1 MCIAGDNIDFDA
13 TNAMNSMDEAFA
25 PVIAAKIPW
34 AAILGNH
41 DQESSLPRAEV
52 MAYLTQM
59 DYSLS
64 QILNPTMESLL
75 GKSVDPKAPIEVNGY
90 GNYYLQVF
98 GASGSDSANSS
109 LLNLYF
115 LDSGDYSKF
124 QTVGGYDWIRAS
136 QLLWFETLSA
146 KLRVCNVIYVLLIPS
161 MKVCLVSSRLLQL
174 SLMPLY
180 CF

>member
-13 TNAMNSMDEAFA
+13 TNAMKSMDEAFA

>member
-13 TNAMNSMDEAFA
+13 TNAMKSMDEAFA

-161 MKVCLVSSRLLQL
+161 LKVCLVSSRLLQL